1 MDTGIMSVM
10 VNAMVGSFVDV
21 NKLVVLFFVKF
32 NPLFFWSLKGVSESS
47 LASFVRIC
55 VSQSSQYLLTIK
67 VDFCMVLQIHPDD
80 AFGQQMLRNLEVR
93 NLPFQYDTSE
103 NMVYSF
109 LEESHAAEIYAYRDI
124 CKEAHIKC

>member
-1 MDTGIMSVM
+1 MDTGIMLVL
-10 VNAMVGSFVDV
+10 VNATVGSFCDV

-32 NPLFFWSLKGVSESS
+32 NSLFFWSLKGVFESS

-55 VSQSSQYLLTIK
+55 VSQTSQYMITIK

-80 AFGQQMLRNLEVR
+80 AFGQQMLRNLEVA
-93 NLPFQYDTSE
+93 NLPFQYGTYD

-109 LEESHAAEIYAYRDI
+109 LEESHAAEVHAYHDI
-124 CKEAHIKC
+124 CNIAHIK